1 MSGAAQSDATFQN
14 DPRIVV
20 LIAYGLYF
28 AALVTGG
35 LSTIVGVAV
44 AYIKRPEVKGTLWE
58 SHLTNLIRV
67 FWAGLIIFA
76 LWLTAIVAGLLGVWS
91 GAEHDN
97 LPLAVG
103 FLPAAYLTCVL
114 FLVWYLYRTIKGFL
128 RAADRKSYG

>member
-1 MSGAAQSDATFQN
+1 MSGASASQAAAES

-76 LWLTAIVAGLLGVWS
+76 LWLAAIVAGLLGVWS
-91 GAEHDN
+91 GVEHDN
-97 LPLAVG
+97 VPLAVG

-128 RAADRKSYG
+128 RAADRKPYG